1 MRWRR
6 FLSPLPAQLSRE
18 AWTNVASDHTCVC
31 GHTRSEHY
39 RVTIPYEHFTYCGR
53 CGCRKY
59 EMPTVTE
66 AVLSTA
72 AVSSGPEPY
81 YDRFDDILEEM
92 SKLHNK
98 KGLDYGAVNDPYA
111 NVRGSTAFG
120 IDAWV
125 GALVRLNDKIVR
137 LQSFIRNGKLANES
151 VEDSIQDIAVYAV
164 IMRILYDE
172 QYAKVKP

>member
-1 MRWRR
+1 M
-6 FLSPLPAQLSRE
+6 
-18 AWTNVASDHTCVC
+18 TDHVC
-31 GHTRSEHY
+31 KCGDTRSEHR
-39 RVTIPYEHFTYCGR
+39 RVTIPYEHFTYCMA
-53 CGCRKY
+53 CTCHKY

-72 AVSSGPEPY
+72 ATEPAPY

>member
-1 MRWRR
+1 MRR
-6 FLSPLPAQLSRE
+6 FLSLLPELLLQQ
-18 AWTNVASDHTCVC
+18 AWANMAATVYDPMCKC
-31 GHTRSEHY
+31 GHPRSLHF
-39 RVTIPYEHFTYCGR
+39 RVTIPYEHYNYCLEIRPIPG
-53 CGCRKY
+53 CTCRKF

-66 AVLSTA
+66 AVLATA
-72 AVSSGPEPY
+72 ATEPPY
-81 YDRFDDILEEM
+81 YDRFDDILKEM
-92 SKLHNK
+92 SELHNK

-164 IMRILYDE
+164 IMRILYEE
-172 QYAKVKP
+172 QYK